1 MGEDGYIWFASPQPR
16 TGAAHFDEA
25 GFFMNQAMVTIDV
38 VSDVMCPWCYIG
50 KRRLEKAAAARPEI
64 ALDVQWRPFQLDATI
79 PPEGMDRRMYLERKF
94 GGADAAERVYAPVR
108 AAGEAES
115 IPFAFDR
122 IRRAPNTIN
131 AHRLIRW
138 AGQAGLQEEMVERLF
153 RLYFLDGGDL
163 TETGVLAQAATEAG
177 MERALVERL
186 LAGEADIAEVRQEI
200 EAAQRMGITG
210 VPTFIIAGR
219 YAVVGAQPAEV
230 LADAIS
236 KARAE
241 APAAQ

>member
-1 MGEDGYIWFASPQPR
+1 MSD
-16 TGAAHFDEA
+16 
-25 GFFMNQAMVTIDV
+25 AMVTIDV

-50 KRRLEKAAAARPEI
+50 KRRLEAAVAALPEVP
-64 ALDVQWRPFQLDATI
+64 LDVQWRPFQLDATI

-94 GGADAAERVYAPVR
+94 GGAEAAERVYAPVR
-108 AAGEAES
+108 AAGEAEA

-122 IRRAPNTIN
+122 IRRSPNTIN

-153 RLYFLDGGDL
+153 RLYFIEGGDL
-163 TETGVLAQAATEAG
+163 TDSAVLAEAAGEAG
-177 MERALVERL
+177 MEQEVADRL
-186 LAGEADIAEVRQEI
+186 LASEADIAEVRADI
-200 EAAQRMGITG
+200 EAAQNMGITG
-210 VPTFIIAGR
+210 VPTFIVGGR
-219 YAVVGAQPAEV
+219 YAVVGAQPAAV
-230 LADAIS
+230 LADAIT

>member
-1 MGEDGYIWFASPQPR
+1 MSDAIL
-16 TGAAHFDEA
+16 
-25 GFFMNQAMVTIDV
+25 TIDV

-50 KRRLEKAAAARPEI
+50 KRRLEAAVAALPDVS
-64 ALDVQWRPFQLDATI
+64 LDVQWRPFQLDATI

-94 GGADAAERVYAPVR
+94 GGAEAAERVYAPVR
-108 AAGEAES
+108 AAGEAEA

-122 IRRAPNTIN
+122 IRRSPNTIN

-153 RLYFLDGGDL
+153 RLYFIEGGDL
-163 TETGVLAQAATEAG
+163 TDRVVLAKAAAEAG
-177 MERALVERL
+177 MEHEVAERL
-186 LAGEADIAEVRQEI
+186 LASEADIAEVRADI
-200 EAAQRMGITG
+200 EAAQNMGITG
-210 VPTFIIAGR
+210 VPTFIVGGR
-219 YAVVGAQPAEV
+219 YAVVGAQPADV
-230 LADAIS
+230 LADAIA